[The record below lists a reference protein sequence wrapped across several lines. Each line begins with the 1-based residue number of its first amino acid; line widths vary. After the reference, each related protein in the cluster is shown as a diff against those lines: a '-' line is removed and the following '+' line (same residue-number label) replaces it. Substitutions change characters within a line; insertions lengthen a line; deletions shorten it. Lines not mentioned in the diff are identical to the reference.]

1 MLRRHTRRTNQRTPD
16 PPHNQGMSRPDS
28 SHTATRKETGPR
40 REDNYTLTTHPSRAC
55 SEDARVHY
63 ADLKQQPHQPPH
75 PRITAWLPT
84 PQGLS
89 QAPTSFIG
97 SWYQDIHRL
106 PLVACHNKKLRNHK
120 TLQRDA
126 RVHYTVLKIRAGT
139 PTPNHHLSSRRL
151 KHQGNNTPRSRHPH
165 QRFGESRPQ
174 PPIQLSP
181 VEP

>member
-1 MLRRHTRRTNQRTPD
+1 MLP
-16 PPHNQGMSRPDS
+16 
-28 SHTATRKETGPR
+28 
-40 REDNYTLTTHPSRAC
+40 
-55 SEDARVHY
+55 
-63 ADLKQQPHQPPH
+63 QPHIRNARRLSHAHGLASSAFARHYSRNHNCFLFLRVLRCFTSPRSLQNPMCSGTGNWPLNASWVSPFGH
-75 PRITAWLPT
+75 PRITARLPT
-84 PQGLS
+84 PRGLS